1 MRLFLYAIVWQNYF
15 LFSFLLLLNNLRSGE
30 KLNLK
35 SVNFPRNGISGDSSE
50 TQQIDQVF
58 MKMENKMMLEMVVVV
73 MIMSIIM
80 MVMIMM
86 MTSDDVGGGDDR
98 YFILI

>member
-1 MRLFLYAIVWQNYF
+1 MLSSPSV
-15 LFSFLLLLNNLRSGE
+15 LLLNLASGE

-58 MKMENKMMLEMVVVV
+58 MKMENKIMLMVT
-73 MIMSIIM
+73 IMVIIM
-80 MVMIMM
+80 MVMMIMM
-86 MTSDDVGGGDDR
+86 MLVVVVVMSVIID
-98 YFILI
+98 I

>member
-1 MRLFLYAIVWQNYF
+1 M
-15 LFSFLLLLNNLRSGE
+15 FSFPSVLLLNLASGE

-58 MKMENKMMLEMVVVV
+58 MKMENKMTLEMVVAVV
-73 MIMSIIM
+73 MIM
-80 MVMIMM
+80 V
-86 MTSDDVGGGDDR
+86 T
-98 YFILI
+98 L

>member
-1 MRLFLYAIVWQNYF
+1 M
-15 LFSFLLLLNNLRSGE
+15 FSSPPVLLLNPASGE

-58 MKMENKMMLEMVVVV
+58 MKMENKMMPMATNMVIIIMVMMMMMLLVLVVVV
-73 MIMSIIM
+73 MRVIID
-80 MVMIMM
+80 I
-86 MTSDDVGGGDDR
+86 
-98 YFILI
+98 

>member
-1 MRLFLYAIVWQNYF
+1 MLSSPSV
-15 LFSFLLLLNNLRSGE
+15 LLLNLASGE

-58 MKMENKMMLEMVVVV
+58 MKMENKMIMMMMLVVVVVV
-73 MIMSIIM
+73 MKVIIH
-80 MVMIMM
+80 I
-86 MTSDDVGGGDDR
+86 
-98 YFILI
+98 

>member
-1 MRLFLYAIVWQNYF
+1 M
-15 LFSFLLLLNNLRSGE
+15 FSSPSVLLLNLASGE

-58 MKMENKMMLEMVVVV
+58 MKMENKMTLEMVVAVV
-73 MIMSIIM
+73 MIM
-80 MVMIMM
+80 V
-86 MTSDDVGGGDDR
+86 T
-98 YFILI
+98 L

>member
-1 MRLFLYAIVWQNYF
+1 MLSSPSV
-15 LFSFLLLLNNLRSGE
+15 LLLNLASGE

-58 MKMENKMMLEMVVVV
+58 MKMENKMMPMVTILV
-73 MIMSIIM
+73 IIM

-86 MTSDDVGGGDDR
+86 MMLVLAVVVVMRVIID
-98 YFILI
+98 I

>member
-1 MRLFLYAIVWQNYF
+1 MLSSPSV
-15 LFSFLLLLNNLRSGE
+15 LLLNLASGE

-58 MKMENKMMLEMVVVV
+58 MKMENKIMLMVT
-73 MIMSIIM
+73 IMVIIM
-80 MVMIMM
+80 MVMMIMM
-86 MTSDDVGGGDDR
+86 MLVLVVVVMRVIID
-98 YFILI
+98 I

>member
-1 MRLFLYAIVWQNYF
+1 MLSSPSV
-15 LFSFLLLLNNLRSGE
+15 LLLNLASGE

-58 MKMENKMMLEMVVVV
+58 MKMENKIMLMVT
-73 MIMSIIM
+73 IMVIMM

-86 MTSDDVGGGDDR
+86 MMLVLVVVVMKVIID
-98 YFILI
+98 I

>member
-1 MRLFLYAIVWQNYF
+1 M
-15 LFSFLLLLNNLRSGE
+15 FSFPSVLLLNLASGE

-58 MKMENKMMLEMVVVV
+58 MKMENKMMLEMVALPPE
-73 MIMSIIM
+73 
-80 MVMIMM
+80 
-86 MTSDDVGGGDDR
+86 TWQKLQEEGN
-98 YFILI
+98 

>member
-1 MRLFLYAIVWQNYF
+1 MLSSPSV
-15 LFSFLLLLNNLRSGE
+15 LLLNLVSGE

-58 MKMENKMMLEMVVVV
+58 MKMENKTMPMVTILV
-73 MIMSIIM
+73 IIIM
-80 MVMIMM
+80 VLPP
-86 MTSDDVGGGDDR
+86 TGR
-98 YFILI
+98 RN

>member
-1 MRLFLYAIVWQNYF
+1 M
-15 LFSFLLLLNNLRSGE
+15 FSSPPVLLLNPASGE

-58 MKMENKMMLEMVVVV
+58 MKMENKMMPMVTILV
-73 MIMSIIM
+73 IIM
-80 MVMIMM
+80 MVI
-86 MTSDDVGGGDDR
+86 
-98 YFILI
+98 YIL

>member
-1 MRLFLYAIVWQNYF
+1 MFWCINETFLMQFFDKIM
-15 LFSFLLLLNNLRSGE
+15 FSSPSVLLLNLASGE

-58 MKMENKMMLEMVVVV
+58 MKIENKMMPMVT
-73 MIMSIIM
+73 IMVIIM
-80 MVMIMM
+80 
-86 MTSDDVGGGDDR
+86 TT
-98 YFILI
+98 L

>member
-1 MRLFLYAIVWQNYF
+1 MSDFCHAIF
-15 LFSFLLLLNNLRSGE
+15 DKIMFSSHSVLLLNLASGE

-58 MKMENKMMLEMVVVV
+58 MKMENKMMLEMVVAVV
-73 MIMSIIM
+73 MIM
-80 MVMIMM
+80 V
-86 MTSDDVGGGDDR
+86 T
-98 YFILI
+98 L

>member
-1 MRLFLYAIVWQNYF
+1 M
-15 LFSFLLLLNNLRSGE
+15 FSSPSVLLLNLASGE

-58 MKMENKMMLEMVVVV
+58 MKMENKTMPTVTIMVMMMMMLLVLVVVV
-73 MIMSIIM
+73 MRGIID
-80 MVMIMM
+80 I
-86 MTSDDVGGGDDR
+86 
-98 YFILI
+98 

>member
-1 MRLFLYAIVWQNYF
+1 M
-15 LFSFLLLLNNLRSGE
+15 FSFPSPLLLNLASGE

-58 MKMENKMMLEMVVVV
+58 MKMENKMMLEMVVAVV
-73 MIMSIIM
+73 MIM
-80 MVMIMM
+80 V
-86 MTSDDVGGGDDR
+86 T
-98 YFILI
+98 L

>member
-1 MRLFLYAIVWQNYF
+1 MLSSPSV
-15 LFSFLLLLNNLRSGE
+15 LLLNLASGE

-58 MKMENKMMLEMVVVV
+58 MKMENKMMPMVTIMVIAMMVVMMMMMMLVLVVVV
-73 MIMSIIM
+73 MKVIID
-80 MVMIMM
+80 I
-86 MTSDDVGGGDDR
+86 
-98 YFILI
+98 

>member
-1 MRLFLYAIVWQNYF
+1 M
-15 LFSFLLLLNNLRSGE
+15 FSFPSVLLLNLASGE

-58 MKMENKMMLEMVVVV
+58 MKMENKMMPMVT
-73 MIMSIIM
+73 IMVIIM
-80 MVMIMM
+80 
-86 MTSDDVGGGDDR
+86 TT
-98 YFILI
+98 L